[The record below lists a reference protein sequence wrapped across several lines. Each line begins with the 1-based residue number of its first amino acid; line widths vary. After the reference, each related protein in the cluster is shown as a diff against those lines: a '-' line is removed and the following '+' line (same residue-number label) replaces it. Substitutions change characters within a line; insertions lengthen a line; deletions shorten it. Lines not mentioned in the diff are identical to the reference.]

1 MALLTLRITG
11 RDLPGR
17 DCGDFFD
24 VHVGTQRGTKPDQL
38 VPADAE
44 EAVFDLTADV
54 VAAPD
59 GTADFRGPWVQG
71 PRGARF
77 VYLTWGELPAGGT
90 FAMFR
95 RAKLFLGDI
104 PPELVAGGSAE
115 TTIGLTDGLGLPL
128 CAAVRPPRVVWRAGR
143 GGRTEEDGGH
153 TEEG

>member
-24 VHVGTQRGTKPDQL
+24 VHVGTQRGKEPDQL

-54 VAAPD
+54 MAAPD
-59 GTADFRGPWVQG
+59 GTTDFRGPWVHG
-71 PRGARF
+71 RRGARF
-77 VYLTWGELPAGGT
+77 LYLTWGELPAGGT

-104 PPELVAGGSAE
+104 PPELVAGGHAE
-115 TTIGLTDGLGLPL
+115 TTIGLTDGHGLPL
-128 CAAVRPPRVVWRAGR
+128 CAALRPPRVVWRAG
-143 GGRTEEDGGH
+143 GTETG
-153 TEEG
+153 